1 MGSLRPSI
9 DQYAKIPAKYK
20 MLEGPMELAS
30 TKKTLHL
37 TNQGSLIIN
46 MLEDVFATSYNLV

>member
-1 MGSLRPSI
+1 MCSLRPSI

-30 TKKTLHL
+30 TRKTLHL
-37 TNQGSLIIN
+37 TNQGNLNNN
-46 MLEDVFATSYNLV
+46 MLRDVFVI

>member
-1 MGSLRPSI
+1 MCSLRPSI

-30 TKKTLHL
+30 TRKTLHL
-37 TNQGSLIIN
+37 TNQGNLNNN
-46 MLEDVFATSYNLV
+46 MLRDVFVSLNLV